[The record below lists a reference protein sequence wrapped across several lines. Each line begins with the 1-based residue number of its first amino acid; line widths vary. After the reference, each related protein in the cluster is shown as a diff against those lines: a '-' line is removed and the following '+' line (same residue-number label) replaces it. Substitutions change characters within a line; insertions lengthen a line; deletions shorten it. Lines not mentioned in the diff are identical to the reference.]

1 MGRRSRTRTK
11 SVVPVRIFGTDAAGN
26 NFYEVAHTLDISANG
41 TRLAGVRV
49 LLQVGDTIGVQ
60 HQHRKSQFEVVWV
73 RRMAQGTEYQ
83 VGLRCLEP
91 QKDVWNVKELT
102 ELSEADSFELRAGA
116 RSVGAERRAHPR
128 HNVNAGAEVC
138 LLGAQS
144 GNWVVLTDA
153 SLSGCYCQTQ
163 KPLPMLTRI
172 RVHMNFEGT
181 EIAAYGVVRTSH
193 PSIGMGIEFTEFGS
207 ADDRQRY
214 LALLSDISDS
224 EKKAAP
230 MGAPKPDAAFI
241 AQRMEAATE
250 QLRNIEELLLC
261 TDVDPTVLHDFRE
274 ALGHVRTT
282 AWAVQRWLES
292 KARKDDTLPVIS
304 YLNKERVRI
313 AIQLCHHLIE
323 DLHGSPTESLEDEFD
338 ELLDTVEKLF
348 RVLSRRQAGSQDEE
362 AEHAESAGS
371 GE

>member
-26 NFYEVAHTLDISANG
+26 NFYDVAHTLDISANG

-49 LLQVGDTIGVQ
+49 LLQVGDAIGVQ
-60 HQHRKSQFEVVWV
+60 HQHRKCQFEVVWV
-73 RRMAQGTEYQ
+73 RRMAHGIEYQ

-91 QKDVWNVKELT
+91 QKDVWNVRELT
-102 ELSEADSFELRAGA
+102 ELTEADSFDVRATA

-138 LLGAQS
+138 LVGAQS
-144 GNWVVLTDA
+144 GNWVVVTDA
-153 SLSGCYCQTQ
+153 SLGGCYCQTQ
-163 KPLPMLTRI
+163 KPLPMLTRV
-172 RVHMNFEGT
+172 RVHMDFEGT
-181 EIAAYGVVRTSH
+181 EMAAYGIVRTSH
-193 PSIGMGIEFTEFGS
+193 PGIGMGIEFTEFGS

-214 LALLSDISDS
+214 LDLLSDIGASDNP
-224 EKKAAP
+224 AP

-241 AQRMEAATE
+241 AKRMEAATE

-261 TDVDPTVLHDFRE
+261 TDVDPTVLHEFRE

-292 KARKDDTLPVIS
+292 KARKDDTLPVFS

-313 AIQLCHHLIE
+313 AIQLCRHLTA
-323 DLHGSPTESLEDEFD
+323 DLHGSPPEVLEKEFD
-338 ELLDTVEKLF
+338 ELLNTVENLF
-348 RVLSRRQAGSQDEE
+348 RELSRRHPRGEEDE
-362 AEHAESAGS
+362 AEQAESAGS